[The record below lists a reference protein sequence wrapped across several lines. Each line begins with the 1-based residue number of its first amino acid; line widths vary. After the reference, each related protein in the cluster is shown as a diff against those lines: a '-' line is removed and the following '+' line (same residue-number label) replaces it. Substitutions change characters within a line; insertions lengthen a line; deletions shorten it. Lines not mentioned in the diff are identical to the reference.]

1 LPFPSNITFS
11 LSIYIFPFPSNNAI
25 ASEEWEVEVTQ
36 QSSKWENIGGK
47 ETNGMGQSK

>member
-1 LPFPSNITFS
+1 
-11 LSIYIFPFPSNNAI
+11 LSIYIFSFPNNN

-47 ETNGMGQSK
+47 ETNGMGAEQMK